1 MLGKSFP
8 SRVLSLPF
16 CGTLGRLMIS
26 SFVVVSPHLG
36 AIWSVLPH
44 LHGGTCPTG
53 EPQLSRIST
62 GGPRA

>member
-44 LHGGTCPTG
+44 LHGGTSPSCPV
-53 EPQLSRIST
+53 S
-62 GGPRA
+62 PREDHVRKR